1 MKKLLENIIIHI
13 LFLTA
18 IIVFVYTVFGFVL
31 TLGGVK

>member
-1 MKKLLENIIIHI
+1 MRKLLENIMIHL

-18 IIVFVYTVFGFVL
+18 IIAFVWMILGFVL

>member
-1 MKKLLENIIIHI
+1 MKKLLENIIIHL

-18 IIVFVYTVFGFVL
+18 IIVFVYMVFGFVL